1 MNLMSRRLFYYSI
14 SIIFMK
20 IFLPSFYE
28 ISTLLRATIFQPIL
42 GPDTLSQKT
51 VFSQKAVYFSQF
63 DHELDQ
69 KEPYTF
75 NMYNEHLSKRPSNFE
90 DFNPCSK
97 WQFESISRT
106 VYFRSEQSTPHMIS
120 GIFDHFL
127 HD

>member
-75 NMYNEHLSKRPSNFE
+75 NFYHEHLSKRPSNFE

-106 VYFRSEQSTPHMIS
+106 MYFRSEQRTTHMTS
-120 GIFDHFL
+120 GHF
-127 HD
+127 